1 MSSARFMAIAKSR
14 VATTTPRSII
24 AIRGISSTARLEKSP
39 VEATK
44 DTLKKADR
52 VVSDAAV
59 KGINKGGANVGP
71 CCIVDEAAHKIKDA
85 VGGVAQEAQS
95 KAGDVKGNASEY
107 EGKVKGTAEE
117 AAGKAK
123 GKASEA
129 AGKAKE
135 HLG

>member
-1 MSSARFMAIAKSR
+1 MSATRFMTLAKSR
-14 VATTTPRSII
+14 VATTPSTIAVRS
-24 AIRGISSTARLEKSP
+24 ISSTARLNKGP
-39 VEATK
+39 VDATK

-52 VVSDAAV
+52 VVSDVAV
-59 KGINKGGANVGP
+59 KGINKG
-71 CCIVDEAAHKIKDA
+71 EQAAGKIKEV
-85 VGGVAQEAQS
+85 VGGAAEDAKS

-123 GKASEA
+123 GKAHEA
-129 AGKAKE
+129 VGKAKE

>member
-1 MSSARFMAIAKSR
+1 MSSARFMTIAKSR

-24 AIRGISSTARLEKSP
+24 AIRGISSTARLEKGP
-39 VEATK
+39 VETTK

-59 KGINKGGANVGP
+59 KGINKG
-71 CCIVDEAAHKIKDA
+71 DQAAHKIKDA
-85 VGGVAQEAQS
+85 VGGVAQEAKT
-95 KAGDVKGNASEY
+95 KAGDVKGNTSEY
-107 EGKVKGTAEE
+107 EGKIKGTAEE